1 MEMPGPSLGVLFFP
15 CPYANGERGDYR
27 PCYMLH
33 AMSSRIFLDMVDI
46 GIIYLGM
53 NDNEDG

>member
-1 MEMPGPSLGVLFFP
+1 MPGPSLGVLFFP
-15 CPYANGERGDYR
+15 CPYADRERGDYR

-33 AMSSRIFLDMVDI
+33 AMSSHNFLDAVDI